1 MCVSIYCPV
10 KPGFS
15 IVIMFDYQMV
25 FHFSRMQLQAGQWL
39 LWFQATPDFMWHM
52 NNGRPNKVGTSKSL
66 RPSLKAWKP
75 TSFQGA
81 FVSGVHGYA
90 PSKFDEEHG
99 NKYTINYKYSIVSAQ
114 LLINHWILGHIPRTL
129 RTFWVSAAFSA
140 RAWIFGLGTSGGFAN
155 EQWP

>member
-1 MCVSIYCPV
+1 MGYGAYGEIYPLSSLQLRPPSLASHFGSEHEAKNRMLKDIYIIYIYISVCVSIYCPV

-66 RPSLKAWKP
+66 RPSLKA
-75 TSFQGA
+75 
-81 FVSGVHGYA
+81 
-90 PSKFDEEHG
+90 
-99 NKYTINYKYSIVSAQ
+99 
-114 LLINHWILGHIPRTL
+114 
-129 RTFWVSAAFSA
+129 
-140 RAWIFGLGTSGGFAN
+140 
-155 EQWP
+155 